1 MNRWV
6 RLHQDDHVIIA
17 LQPVKQGEAIDL
29 GAEPGT
35 LQVLEDV
42 PAGHKIALRQ
52 VKQGEDVRKFGYSI
66 GKAKQDIEPGQW
78 VHTHNMGTGLSGF
91 LEYTYE
97 PVGNVGSQAP
107 GTGPAADQEH
117 RTFQGYVR
125 ENGEAGIRN
134 EIWIINTVGCIN
146 KTCEILAKRGDAML
160 GGRVDGVYHYSHPFG
175 CSQLGDDL
183 RYTQKLLASLVNH
196 PNAAGVLVVGL
207 GCENNQIELFQQA
220 IGDYNPARVKFMK
233 SQEVDDE
240 LETGL
245 ELLEELAAYAEG
257 FRREPVPVSKLKLG
271 LKCGGSDGLS
281 GITANPLVGRVADR
295 LVEAGGTA
303 ILTEVPEMFGAE
315 TILMNRAADERIF
328 GQIVDLINDFKRYFI
343 RHDQEI
349 YENPSPGNKAG
360 GITTL
365 EEKSLGCTQKGGRSI
380 VTDVVPYGERVVKAG
395 LNLLEAPGNDLVSV
409 TALAAGG
416 AHVVLFTTG
425 RGTPF
430 GGPVPT
436 VKIATNS
443 DLAARKKNWIDFDAG
458 RLLDDLS
465 MEELTDELWEQII
478 ALASGE
484 RQTLGERNGFREIAI
499 FKDGVIL

>member
-17 LQPVKQGEAIDL
+17 LQALAKGEVLDL
-29 GAEPGT
+29 GEELGT
-35 LQVLEDV
+35 LQLLDDV
-42 PAGHKIALRQ
+42 PSGHKIALRP
-52 VKQGEDVRKFGYSI
+52 VKQGDDVLKFGYSI
-66 GKAKQDIEPGQW
+66 GKAKSDIEAGQW
-78 VHTHNMGTGLSGF
+78 IHTHNMGTGLSGF
-91 LEYTYE
+91 LEYAYQPVE
-97 PVGNVGSQAP
+97 EARQPVGAASQSYVP
-107 GTGPAADQEH
+107 ET
-117 RTFQGYVR
+117 RTFQGYLR

-146 KTCEILAKRGDAML
+146 KTCEILAKRGDAMF
-160 GGRVDGVYHYSHPFG
+160 GGRVDGVYHFSHPFG

-183 RYTQKLLASLVNH
+183 KHTQKLLASLVNH

-207 GCENNQIELFQQA
+207 GCENNQVELFQQA

-245 ELLEELAAYAEG
+245 ELLEELVAYAEG
-257 FRREPVPVSKLKLG
+257 FKREPVPVSKLKLG

-281 GITANPLVGRVADR
+281 GITANPLVGQVADR
-295 LVEAGGTA
+295 LVSAGGTA

-328 GQIVDLINDFKRYFI
+328 EQIVDLINDFKRYFI

-380 VTDVVPYGERVVKAG
+380 VTDVVPYGERVTKAG

-416 AHVVLFTTG
+416 AHIVLFTTG

-436 VKIATNS
+436 VKLATNS
-443 DLAARKKNWIDFDAG
+443 DLAARKKNWIDFNAG
-458 RLLDDLS
+458 RLLEDQS
-465 MEELTDELWEQII
+465 MEQLTDELWEQIL